1 MSSTSTRSSVRWG
14 AGLTLSLVLVSSL
27 PALAHEKD
35 PASRPGLE
43 VLASEVSASK
53 DNQEATKS
61 NAVADEGKRKQNL
74 GRMFL
79 LWFFRNHPLQ

>member
-1 MSSTSTRSSVRWG
+1 MSSTGTSSGVRWG
-14 AGLTLSLVLVSSL
+14 AGLTLSLLLVSGL

-43 VLASEVSASK
+43 TSAPEISASK
-53 DNQEATKS
+53 DNQETTKS
-61 NAVADEGKRKQNL
+61 NAVADEGKRKQDL

-79 LWFFRNHPLQ
+79 LWFFRNHPLH